1 MINISRFFRCD
12 TLSARS
18 EIREYSTRSI
28 NLSLNEERLNR
39 LEENAAIHMSERDK
53 YRDLVNKKKEERD
66 RLNGEIRGLRSLAV
80 SEKEKRDE
88 INARVAEIKSEVN
101 GLRDQLDEKN
111 EQLNKIHS
119 EREVERRR
127 LPNKKRLSQEIQQI
141 EWTLSTTPTLEI
153 KDREGE
159 LIDRARELRS
169 ILKEHE
175 KIKSDD
181 NKIIHSMADKRAVE
195 MMIRERRNE
204 MQQLHNLSQ
213 EHHERMLQYYKKIEE
228 ERKRA
233 DDAHSKFIENITLM
247 KEVNSTIDF
256 VMVEIRKL
264 RKELKMEDNFR
275 VTNRDKVIVSMKREL
290 AEVARKKLQSGEKL
304 SLEEMKL
311 IYGES

>member
-1 MINISRFFRCD
+1 M
-12 TLSARS
+12 
-18 EIREYSTRSI
+18 
-28 NLSLNEERLNR
+28 SLNEERLNR